1 MAYCRWSDC
10 DVYVYEDVG
19 GGWTTHVA
27 GRRNVAGKPPEIDF
41 SSEETALATYRA
53 FNEWHRTNIDYENI
67 NLPNAEKS
75 FHDDS
80 PGECADRL
88 AALKAEGFDVPQDAI
103 DALREEQAAL
113 AGENKDG

>member
-27 GRRNVAGKPPEIDF
+27 GRRRVAGKAPDINF
-41 SSEETALATYRA
+41 TSVETIQATYAARNA
-53 FNEWHRTNIDYENI
+53 WYEAHPEMNDI
-67 NLPNAEKS
+67 GLPCDGESYNDA
-75 FHDDS
+75 S

-88 AALKAEGFDVPQDAI
+88 QGLKAMGYDVPDEVI
-103 DALREEQAAL
+103 DELREEH
-113 AGENKDG
+113 KDFTP